1 MLGRIARGLFLFAL
15 VGIIAAY
22 AVSAAIATPPPP
34 PAPDAV
40 AIEWC

>member
-22 AVSAAIATPPPP
+22 AVSAATATPPPLS
-34 PAPDAV
+34 DSDV
-40 AIEWC
+40 VGIQWC

>member
-1 MLGRIARGLFLFAL
+1 MLGQIARGLFLLTLAG
-15 VGIIAAY
+15 VIAAY

-40 AIEWC
+40 AIQWC